1 MQFFLYY
8 YWYFILFTFFD
19 KDSSSK
25 FRSVAMLVPVHVQT
39 VFHTQYIYLYSTL
52 VFFKLNRFGS
62 TCLLV
67 ACTHSGCYY
76 RHPNH
81 HHHHHHS

>member
-1 MQFFLYY
+1 MYY
-8 YWYFILFTFFD
+8 LFITFTFCD

-25 FRSVAMLVPVHVQT
+25 FRAVAMLVPVHVQT
-39 VFHTQYIYLYSTL
+39 VFHTLCSYLYSIL

-62 TCLLV
+62 TSLLV
-67 ACTHSGCYY
+67 VCTDNGCYY

-81 HHHHHHS
+81 HHNHS